1 MSVLL
6 GDEFARVLAA
16 AQAGE
21 EWAVARLYRS
31 LQPALLR
38 YLTARDPQDAED
50 IAAQVWLEVA
60 RALSK
65 FEGVEDGFRAYV
77 FTIAR
82 RRMLNARR
90 GRARRRADCVP
101 METLVGTVR
110 AKDDPAEET
119 AARIDG
125 AAAVRR
131 IVALLSPEQADI
143 VLLRV
148 VGRLS
153 VEEVATMVGK
163 RASTVR
169 VIQHRALRRLAREL
183 GEDA

>member
-6 GDEFARVLAA
+6 GDEFARVMSA

-38 YLTARDPQDAED
+38 YLNAREPQDAED

-60 RALSK
+60 RALTK
-65 FEGVEDGFRAYV
+65 FEGGEDGFRAYV

-82 RRMLNARR
+82 RRMLNAKR
-90 GRARRRADCVP
+90 GRARRRTDAVP
-101 METLVGTVR
+101 MEALAGTIR
-110 AKDDPAEET
+110 AIDDPAAE
-119 AARIDG
+119 AAAKIDS
-125 AAAVRR
+125 AAAVDR
-131 IVALLSPEQADI
+131 IVELLPAEQADI

-148 VGRLS
+148 VARLS
-153 VEEVATMVGK
+153 VDEVAAIVGK
-163 RASTVR
+163 RAATVR
-169 VIQHRALRRLAREL
+169 VIQHRALRKLASEL

>member
-6 GDEFARVLAA
+6 GDEFARVMCA

-38 YLTARDPQDAED
+38 YLTAREPQDAED

-60 RALSK
+60 RALTK
-65 FEGVEDGFRAYV
+65 FEGSEDGFRAYV

-82 RRMLNARR
+82 RRMLNAKR
-90 GRARRRADCVP
+90 GRARRRADAVP
-101 METLVGTVR
+101 MEALSGAVKST
-110 AKDDPAEET
+110 DDPAEE
-119 AARIDG
+119 AAAKIDS

-131 IVALLSPEQADI
+131 IVDLLPAEQADI

-148 VGRLS
+148 VARLS
-153 VEEVATMVGK
+153 VDEVAAIVGK
-163 RASTVR
+163 RAATVR
-169 VIQHRALRRLAREL
+169 VIQHRALRKLAREL